1 MVFNDDGHDCG
12 DRGHDRGFHENQ
24 LNRHGYA
31 CDQLKCAILLSFLV
45 KNKVVMTYQ

>member
-1 MVFNDDGHDCG
+1 VVFNDDGHDCG
-12 DRGHDRGFHENQ
+12 DRGFHQNQ

-45 KNKVVMTYQ
+45 KK